1 MGVSP
6 EAISGSFRSETFEA
20 IFYPDTNKRQ
30 KTITPCFF
38 LKKAKGADSFP
49 TFYGPMTKGKLG
61 EPDGH
66 VKCFPK
72 IFLNSDGCSDFFV
85 HGRYPVRIKRDPS
98 VSKGVIAPRSA

>member
-20 IFYPDTNKRQ
+20 IFYPDTYKRQ
-30 KTITPCFF
+30 KTITPRFF

-61 EPDGH
+61 EPEVH

-72 IFLNSDGCSDFFV
+72 IFLTIPHRVPFL
-85 HGRYPVRIKRDPS
+85 PS
-98 VSKGVIAPRSA
+98 PWREQYLPAPSQ